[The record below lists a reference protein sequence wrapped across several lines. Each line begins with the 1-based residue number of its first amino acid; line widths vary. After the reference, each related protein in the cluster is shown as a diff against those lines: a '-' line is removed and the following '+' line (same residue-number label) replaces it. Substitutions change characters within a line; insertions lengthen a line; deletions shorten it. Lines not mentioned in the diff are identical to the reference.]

1 MWHPSGDEN
10 WGDVKAARNNL
21 LAPDNAHLPA
31 LFIPI
36 IESTAAT
43 GAFAMHAFVMMRDG
57 LKVHPA
63 DYEIIEGGDAC

>member
-21 LAPDNAHLPA
+21 LAPDNAHLQA
-31 LFIPI
+31 LSIPI

-43 GAFAMHAFVMMRDG
+43 GAFVMHAFVMMRDD

-63 DYEIIEGGDAC
+63 DYEIVEGGDAC